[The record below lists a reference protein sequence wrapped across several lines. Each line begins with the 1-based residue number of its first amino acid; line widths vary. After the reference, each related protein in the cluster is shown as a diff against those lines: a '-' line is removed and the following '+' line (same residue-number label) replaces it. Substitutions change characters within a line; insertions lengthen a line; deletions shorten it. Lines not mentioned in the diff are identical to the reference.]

1 MLLTL
6 LFERPSTSFIL
17 GYGGII
23 LILPTIFLIVSCLVR
38 KISSAEKQMRNS
50 LIFLGSSITAG
61 ITLIFSGIVPLPSF
75 RYQNAVNPFLL
86 AQDALTDSVSEHE
99 TLSTALSF
107 EFLSIFTIFSGIG
120 IWLIFNSFIN
130 NRQNQKKFLRNDMLV
145 FVLLV
150 AIFGVF
156 ISSAFIR
163 LELFASISVIILSS
177 IGLSVLINHL
187 FSNTENRI
195 TKSSARSLIKLS
207 SIFVIICLL
216 IIPLVLPE
224 KLNWVDYAKFNPTIL
239 NGGTSYSVA
248 HSDWPHALNWIKT
261 NTSYNSVVFSWWDY
275 GYWITAIGD
284 RITLADNATLID
296 HQIEK
301 IAHVFLKN
309 EDDAWLQLTKP
320 NPAQLIGHELR
331 TNTETGLDEW
341 KLVLDPNGRMGYG
354 PEITEE
360 MIIETGIDADYVL
373 IFLAGMRITD
383 SNSPPYYILEGGGD
397 ESKKSW
403 FIRIAGY
410 DEDKFLQ
417 SDVHTPKSAF
427 WNTMLGKMIPFTI
440 VGYGD
445 PTNDKI
451 YNDYQF
457 GLVPV
462 YTPDVKYPGN
472 GDGPFRLVYVSP
484 SIDRTEKGPIT
495 AVIIYEINKDYK
507 KLN

>member
-1 MLLTL
+1 
-6 LFERPSTSFIL
+6 
-17 GYGGII
+17 
-23 LILPTIFLIVSCLVR
+23 
-38 KISSAEKQMRNS
+38 
-50 LIFLGSSITAG
+50 
-61 ITLIFSGIVPLPSF
+61 
-75 RYQNAVNPFLL
+75 
-86 AQDALTDSVSEHE
+86 
-99 TLSTALSF
+99 
-107 EFLSIFTIFSGIG
+107 
-120 IWLIFNSFIN
+120 
-130 NRQNQKKFLRNDMLV
+130 
-145 FVLLV
+145 
-150 AIFGVF
+150 
-156 ISSAFIR
+156 
-163 LELFASISVIILSS
+163 
-177 IGLSVLINHL
+177 
-187 FSNTENRI
+187 
-195 TKSSARSLIKLS
+195 
-207 SIFVIICLL
+207 
-216 IIPLVLPE
+216 
-224 KLNWVDYAKFNPTIL
+224 
-239 NGGTSYSVA
+239 
-248 HSDWPHALNWIKT
+248 
-261 NTSYNSVVFSWWDY
+261 
-275 GYWITAIGD
+275 
-284 RITLADNATLID
+284 
-296 HQIEK
+296 
-301 IAHVFLKN
+301 
-309 EDDAWLQLTKP
+309 
-320 NPAQLIGHELR
+320 
-331 TNTETGLDEW
+331 
-341 KLVLDPNGRMGYG
+341 
-354 PEITEE
+354 
-360 MIIETGIDADYVL
+360 MIIETGIEAEYVL